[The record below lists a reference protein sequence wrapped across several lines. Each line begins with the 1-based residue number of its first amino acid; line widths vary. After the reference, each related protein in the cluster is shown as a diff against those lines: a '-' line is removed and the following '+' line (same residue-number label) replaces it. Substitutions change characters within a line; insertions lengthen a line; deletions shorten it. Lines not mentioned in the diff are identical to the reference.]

1 MEDRN
6 DFGEL
11 VFGAAEQATTT
22 PVKPGLRALREN
34 LYRTSFEI
42 PADWKNLA
50 DPLPTR
56 LDQWLFH
63 IDPLEQ
69 GTKDGWHQP
78 GLDESEWVKM
88 SVPSFWAENQAIGKF
103 EGDGWYRTTFP
114 VPAEW
119 KGRGLRLFFGSIDEQ
134 AWIYLNGRLVREH
147 TESSEK
153 KSYNELWEEPFTAEV
168 PPAQLKYGEPNVLA
182 VRVHNST
189 ANGGIWRPVL
199 GQAVPAK

>member
-1 MEDRN
+1 
-6 DFGEL
+6 
-11 VFGAAEQATTT
+11 
-22 PVKPGLRALREN
+22 
-34 LYRTSFEI
+34 
-42 PADWKNLA
+42 
-50 DPLPTR
+50 
-56 LDQWLFH
+56 
-63 IDPLEQ
+63 
-69 GTKDGWHQP
+69 
-78 GLDESEWVKM
+78 
-88 SVPSFWAENQAIGKF
+88 
-103 EGDGWYRTTFP
+103 

-153 KSYNELWEEPFTAEV
+153 KSYNELWEEAFTAEV